1 MTQMQMKGRYSEYG
15 NLGMYHRFVKHLT
28 FYLFCDIICEE
39 NKDTTFMKH
48 TVGHT
53 GIHAWGER
61 VRHIVRGLYAV
72 FIEPRIPC
80 L

>member
-1 MTQMQMKGRYSEYG
+1 MTQMQMKGRYLGYG
-15 NLGMYHRFVKHLT
+15 NLGMYHKFVKHLT

-48 TVGHT
+48 TVGHM
-53 GIHAWGER
+53 GIYAWGNR
-61 VRHIVRGLYAV
+61 VRRQFLGGGAV
-72 FIEPRIPC
+72 VVEPRIPC